1 MPVLGEVIVRPDV
14 GHRRVLQLGA
24 IRGQRPHY
32 LVREHSEDRHVTA
45 RHQLAGSNSSP
56 VFRFTTKRVWGGG
69 FRGQQSPAGGGS
81 APLVKTGWFTTQKKP
96 PPRGGFPLRG
106 GGGGSPVLKTAW
118 FTPHLHILPY
128 ASQVP
133 GAKK

>member
-56 VFRFTTKRVWGGG
+56 VFRFTTKRVWGGFAG
-69 FRGQQSPAGGGS
+69 SNPPLGGGVRPSCKNRLVHHTKKNYATPGGGS
-81 APLVKTGWFTTQKKP
+81 SPGE
-96 PPRGGFPLRG
+96 
-106 GGGGSPVLKTAW
+106 GGGGSPLSKTA
-118 FTPHLHILPY
+118 
-128 ASQVP
+128 
-133 GAKK
+133 